1 MVTTP
6 EGMRRGPAGGG
17 TPDEADVRLPGLG
30 PAGWARW
37 AWRRLTSMRTALLL
51 LLLLAVAAVPGSVF
65 PQRRIDPAR
74 VETYLADHR
83 TTGPWLDRLGAFDV
97 YASPWFSA
105 VYLLLFVSLVG
116 CIVPR
121 TRLHWRAL
129 RARPPAAPRRLE
141 RMPAY
146 ATAVLDP
153 GPGADPDAV
162 LAAARTA
169 LGRRRYRR
177 ADDEHGVAA
186 ERGHAAETGNLV
198 FHVSLVALLAGIAA
212 GSFLGYS
219 GQVLVVEGETW
230 ANSLPRYDSFTP
242 GRAVDADDLPPFTLT
257 LNSLRVR
264 FEDQVGGNQF
274 GAPREFDADLTVTE
288 GVGGT
293 PRHRSMRVNRP
304 LDVGGTRLFLVG
316 NGYAPV
322 FTVTDGRG
330 NEVKSGPVPFIP
342 QDQNYTSNGVLK
354 LPDAE
359 PRQLGIQAFLLPT
372 WVETPDGRPRSLFP
386 DATNPRV
393 VLTAW
398 TGDLGLD
405 DGSAQSV
412 YVLDTSRMAQLR
424 RDGRPFTAS
433 LAPGGSVTLPDG
445 AGTVRFD
452 GLRRYAA
459 LDIRYDPTKVWVLAA
474 ALLALA
480 GLTASLFVRRR
491 RVWVRATLVP
501 AVGVGGGE
509 AGNGADGVRTLVEV
523 AGLSRTEDSRL
534 GDEVRALLD
543 AVSGEGGGGTGPADR
558 PPGARKG

>member
-6 EGMRRGPAGGG
+6 EGMRNATEPRR
-17 TPDEADVRLPGLG
+17 DVELPRLG
-30 PAGWARW
+30 PGGWARW

-51 LLLLAVAAVPGSVF
+51 LMMLAVAAVPGSVF
-65 PQRRIDPAR
+65 PQRRIDPTR
-74 VETYLADHR
+74 VGTYLRDHP
-83 TTGPWLDRLGAFDV
+83 TSGPWLDRLGAFDV

-105 VYLLLFVSLVG
+105 IYLLLFVSLVG

-121 TRLHWRAL
+121 SRLHWRAV
-129 RARPPAAPRRLE
+129 RARPPATPRRLD

-146 ATAVLDP
+146 ASAVVD
-153 GPGADPDAV
+153 ADPDAV
-162 LAAARTA
+162 LAAARTV

-177 ADDEHGVAA
+177 ADGEHSVAA
-186 ERGHAAETGNLV
+186 ERGHGAETGNLV
-198 FHVSLVALLAGIAA
+198 FHISLVALLVGIAA

-219 GQVLVVEGETW
+219 GQALVVEGETW
-230 ANSLPRYDSFTP
+230 ANSLPRYDSFEP
-242 GRAVDADDLPPFTLT
+242 GRAVDADDLPPFSLT
-257 LNSLRVR
+257 LDSMRVK

-274 GAPREFDADLTVTE
+274 GAPREFDADLTVTD
-288 GVGGT
+288 GIGGT
-293 PRHRSMRVNRP
+293 PKRREMRVNRP
-304 LDVGGTRLFLVG
+304 LDVGGTRMFLVG

-322 FTVTDGRG
+322 FTVTDGEG
-330 NEVKSGPVPFIP
+330 NEVKSGPVPFLP
-342 QDQNYTSNGVLK
+342 QDSNYTSNGVLK
-354 LPDAE
+354 LPDAL

-372 WVETPDGRPRSLFP
+372 WVETPDGRPQSLFP

-398 TGDLGLD
+398 VGDLGMD
-405 DGSAQSV
+405 DGTAQSV
-412 YVLDTSRMAQLR
+412 YVLDTSRMTQLR
-424 RDGRPFTAS
+424 QDGRPFTAS
-433 LAPGGSVTLPDG
+433 LAPGDSVTLPDG

-474 ALLALA
+474 AVLALA

-501 AVGVGGGE
+501 DVGVGAAGEARAGVGGGE
-509 AGNGADGVRTLVEV
+509 VGTGGDGVRTLVEV

-534 GDEVRALLD
+534 GDEVRAVLD
-543 AVSGEGGGGTGPADR
+543 AVGGGGTKPADQ
-558 PPGARKG
+558 PPGAGKG

>member
-6 EGMRRGPAGGG
+6 EDLRNA
-17 TPDEADVRLPGLG
+17 TPDAADDVRLPGLG
-30 PAGWARW
+30 PVGWARW

-74 VETYLADHR
+74 VDTYLADHR
-83 TTGPWLDRLGAFDV
+83 STGPWLDRLGAFDV

-121 TRLHWRAL
+121 SRLHWRAL

-146 ATAVLDP
+146 ASATVDAEP
-153 GPGADPDAV
+153 EAV

-177 ADDEHGVAA
+177 ADGEGSVAA
-186 ERGHAAETGNLV
+186 ERGHLAETGNLV
-198 FHVSLVALLAGIAA
+198 FHVSLVALLTGIAA
-212 GSFLGYS
+212 GSFFGYS
-219 GQVLVVEGETW
+219 GQVLLVEGETW

-274 GAPREFDADLTVTE
+274 GAPREFDADLAVTQ

-293 PRHRSMRVNRP
+293 PRHRTMKVNRP
-304 LDVGGTRLFLVG
+304 LDVGGTRMFLVG

-322 FTVTDGRG
+322 FTVTDGQG
-330 NEVKSGPVPFIP
+330 NEVKSGPVPFLP

-354 LPDAE
+354 LPDAR

-372 WVETPDGRPRSLFP
+372 WVQTPDGRPRSIFP

-398 TGDLGLD
+398 TGDLGMD
-405 DGSAQSV
+405 DGAAQSV
-412 YVLDTSRMAQLR
+412 YVLDTSRMTQLR
-424 RDGRPFTAS
+424 QDGRPFTAS
-433 LAPGGSVTLPDG
+433 LAPGESATLPDG
-445 AGTVRFD
+445 TGTIRFD

-459 LDIRYDPTKVWVLAA
+459 LDIRYDPTKFWVLAA
-474 ALLALA
+474 AVLALA
-480 GLTASLFVRRR
+480 GLTTSLFVRRR
-491 RVWVRATLVP
+491 RVWVRATLV
-501 AVGVGGGE
+501 AVGE
-509 AGNGADGVRTLVEV
+509 AGTDVGEGTRTLVEV

-534 GDEVRALLD
+534 GDEVRALLAA
-543 AVSGEGGGGTGPADR
+543 AVSGGSSGGGAGPADP

>member
-6 EGMRRGPAGGG
+6 EGMRNRPAGAA
-17 TPDEADVRLPGLG
+17 PDDADVRLPGLG
-30 PAGWARW
+30 PVGWARW

-65 PQRRIDPAR
+65 PQRRIDPTR
-74 VETYLADHR
+74 VDTYLADNPA
-83 TTGPWLDRLGAFDV
+83 TGPWLDRLGAFDV

-105 VYLLLFVSLVG
+105 VYLLLFISLVG

-121 TRLHWRAL
+121 SRLHWRAV

-146 ATAVLDP
+146 ASATVDAE
-153 GPGADPDAV
+153 PDDI

-177 ADDEHGVAA
+177 ADGEDSVAA
-186 ERGHAAETGNLV
+186 ERGHAGETGNLV
-198 FHVSLVALLAGIAA
+198 FHVSLVALLVGIAA
-212 GSFLGYS
+212 GSFYGYS

-264 FEDQVGGNQF
+264 FEDKVGGSQF
-274 GAPREFDADLTVTE
+274 GAPREFDADLSVAE
-288 GVGGT
+288 GVDGT
-293 PRHRSMRVNRP
+293 PRHSTMKVNRP
-304 LDVGGTRLFLVG
+304 LDVGGTRMFLVG

-322 FTVTDGRG
+322 FTVTDGEG
-330 NEVKSGPVPFIP
+330 NEVKSGPVPFLP

-354 LPDAE
+354 LPDAL
-359 PRQLGIQAFLLPT
+359 PNQLGIQAFLLPT
-372 WVETPDGRPRSLFP
+372 WVETPDGRPRSIFP
-386 DATNPRV
+386 DASNPRI

-405 DGSAQSV
+405 DGAAQSV
-412 YVLDTSRMAQLR
+412 YVLDTSRMTQLR
-424 RDGRPFTAS
+424 QDGRPFTAS
-433 LAPGGSVTLPDG
+433 LAPGQSVTLPDG
-445 AGTVRFD
+445 SGTVRFD

-474 ALLALA
+474 AVLALA
-480 GLTASLFVRRR
+480 GLTTSLFVRRR

-501 AVGVGGGE
+501 DSG
-509 AGNGADGVRTLVEV
+509 DGVRTLVEV
-523 AGLSRTEDSRL
+523 AGLSRSEDSRL

-543 AVSGEGGGGTGPADR
+543 AVGGGGTGPADR
-558 PPGARKG
+558 PPGAGKG